1 MFRDPSI
8 GIGGKDGSR
17 LVTMED
23 YMFNDR
29 KLWLQGRIT
38 PDTVDSLLSQLI
50 IIEEDCTFSGIINQI
65 DVNVTIYIS
74 SPGGSL
80 TSLNLYDY
88 LLHTPLKIRTVV
100 TGYAYSAGCFGVP
113 CRF

>member
-23 YMFNDR
+23 YMFNGR

-50 IIEEDCTFSGIINQI
+50 IIEEDYTFSGIINQTDQNSCDRI
-65 DVNVTIYIS
+65 CVQCC
-74 SPGGSL
+74 
-80 TSLNLYDY
+80 
-88 LLHTPLKIRTVV
+88 
-100 TGYAYSAGCFGVP
+100 CFGVP

>member
-23 YMFNDR
+23 YMFNGR

-50 IIEEDCTFSGIINQI
+50 IIEEDYTFSGIINQT

-88 LLHTPLKIRTVV
+88 LLHTPCHIAV
-100 TGYAYSAGCFGVP
+100 
-113 CRF
+113 